1 MAARVTDRQ
10 KKKIIAD
17 YLETESYRA
26 AAKKNGV
33 CDATVKR
40 IVMACSD
47 FKQKDEEK
55 KRQNL
60 EDMMSYMDSKR
71 TQVFDIISLG
81 LETLMSKDKL
91 QSATPS
97 QITTMI
103 GTLIDKW
110 TMDGN
115 GDKQITV
122 TFDNVPEAWSK

>member
-55 KRQNL
+55 EKAANANKVVKNKKKKSNKNKGYHPHYL
-60 EDMMSYMDSKR
+60 K
-71 TQVFDIISLG
+71 VN
-81 LETLMSKDKL
+81 K
-91 QSATPS
+91 
-97 QITTMI
+97 
-103 GTLIDKW
+103 
-110 TMDGN
+110 
-115 GDKQITV
+115 
-122 TFDNVPEAWSK
+122 